1 MLKMSH
7 INYIRDL
14 HNCGF
19 KIGEIAEKS
28 HVDPKTVRKYLAME
42 DFSPQPPKIANKP
55 SILDPFKDFIHTCLD
70 DDAKVWHKQHHTAK
84 RIYDRLVEEQG
95 FPGSYSVV
103 QRYVKK
109 IRNKIKVTARNEL
122 IWGPGIGQVDF
133 GEAEFKE
140 NGVLIRLKY
149 LVLSFPYSNDSYV
162 QVFGGETAECVCQ
175 GLKNIFEYIGKVP
188 TTLVF
193 DNATGVGRRIG
204 DVIHETV
211 LFGQFRAHYNITVR
225 FCNPYAGYEKGNVE
239 NKVKFVRSNLFVP
252 VPVIS
257 GREEY
262 NKQLLDKHKSKAS
275 EIHYKKGI
283 QIAELFKEDLTHMRE
298 LPAHSFEVRR
308 YDKVKADGYG
318 KICIGG
324 KHFYSTRPEYARQ
337 DVNVAIYADKI
348 EVLDD
353 NYNVLVTHKRCY
365 GKERTDSYDY
375 STSVD
380 QLLKTPGSWH
390 ESGVRQEAPDVLREY
405 IDSLGRKERK
415 STLRM
420 LKELTVN
427 YDLHTSMDA
436 MATVLRNGHISLCD
450 AAVAAARI
458 SGYGLN
464 TPPVSGPSL
473 EVYNEVFIKGGESSA
488 S

>member
-7 INYIRDL
+7 INYIRDM
-14 HNCGF
+14 HNCGL
-19 KIGEIAEKS
+19 KIGEIAEKA

-42 DFSPQPPKIANKP
+42 DFSPQPPKTANKP
-55 SILDPFKDFIHTCLD
+55 SILDPFKDFIREWILE
-70 DDAKVWHKQHHTAK
+70 DAKVWNKQHHTAK
-84 RIYDRLVEEQG
+84 RIYDRLVAEKD

-109 IRNKIKVTARNEL
+109 IRSDVKATARNEL

-140 NGVLIRLKY
+140 NGVSQRLKY

-188 TTLVF
+188 TVLVF

-204 DVIHETV
+204 DTIHETV
-211 LFGQFRAHYNITVR
+211 LFGQFRAHYKLTVR

-239 NKVKFVRSNLFVP
+239 NKVRFVRNNLFVP

-257 GREEY
+257 DREDY
-262 NKQLLDKHKSKAS
+262 NRELLDKHKQKAS

-283 QIAELFKEDLTHMRE
+283 KIDELFKEDLKHMHD
-298 LPAHSFEVRR
+298 LPAHNFEVRR
-308 YDKVKADGYG
+308 YDKAKADGYG

-324 KHFYSTRPEYARQ
+324 KHFYSTKPEYARK

-353 NYNVLVTHKRCY
+353 DYNVLVIHKRCY
-365 GKERTDSYDY
+365 GKERTDSCDY
-375 STSVD
+375 STSID
-380 QLLKTPGSWH
+380 QLLKTSGAWY
-390 ESGVRQEAPDVLREY
+390 ESGIRQEAPDMLRDY

-415 STLRM
+415 NTLRI
-420 LKELTVN
+420 LKELTES
-427 YDLHTSMDA
+427 YDLHTSMEA
-436 MATVLRNGHISLCD
+436 MEMVLRDNHISLCD

-458 SGYGLN
+458 SGYGLD

-473 EVYNEVFIKGGESSA
+473 EVYDEVFIKGGETSA